1 MAGKKPTVER
11 NLDLVRRLHKA
22 MADRDEDAFASFY
35 AEKAVQRVA
44 GVPRELG
51 GVVEGRDAI
60 AENLR
65 RHDLEWFDIR
75 QLIGDEGNV
84 CLIAR
89 LSGIAAGSSAFKG
102 NMRPYTTYTC
112 IVFRIEDDKIV
123 EETHYANW
131 MSVYV
136 QTGMMDV
143 KKLLRK

>member
-1 MAGKKPTVER
+1 MPKKKSSIEQNV
-11 NLDLVRRLHKA
+11 DLVRRLHKA

-35 AEKAVQRVA
+35 AEKAVQRAA

-51 GVVEGRDAI
+51 GVVEGRDEI
-60 AENLR
+60 AANLR
-65 RHDLEWFDIR
+65 HHDLEWYEIK
-75 QLIGDEGNV
+75 QLIGDESSV

-89 LSGIAAGSSAFKG
+89 MSGIASGSAHFKG

-112 IVFRIEDDKIV
+112 IVYRIEDGKIV

-136 QTGMMDV
+136 QTGQMDL

>member
-1 MAGKKPTVER
+1 MAKKKSGLEG

-22 MADRDEDAFASFY
+22 IADRDEDTFSSFY

-51 GVVEGRDAI
+51 GLVEGRDEI
-60 AENLR
+60 AQNLS
-65 RHDLEWFDIR
+65 RHDLEWYDIK
-75 QLIGDEGNV
+75 QLIGDENSV

-89 LSGIAAGSSAFKG
+89 LSGVAAGSAHFTG
-102 NMRPYTTYTC
+102 NMRPYTTYVC
-112 IVFRIEDDKIV
+112 VVDRIEDGKIV
-123 EETHYANW
+123 EETNYANW

>member
-1 MAGKKPTVER
+1 MAKKKSSVDE

-22 MADRDEDAFASFY
+22 MADRDEAAFPSFY

-60 AENLR
+60 AQNLR
-65 RHDLEWFDIR
+65 RHDLEWYDIK
-75 QLIGDEGNV
+75 QLIGDEGSV

-89 LSGIAAGSSAFKG
+89 LSGIAAGSAYFKG
-102 NMRPYTTYTC
+102 NMRPYTTYAS
-112 IVFRIEDDKIV
+112 IVYRIEDGKIV

-131 MSVYV
+131 MSVFV
-136 QTGMMDV
+136 QTGMMEV

>member
-1 MAGKKPTVER
+1 MGKKKSSVDQ
-11 NLDLVRRLHKA
+11 NLALVRRLHQA
-22 MADRDEDAFASFY
+22 RADRDEAAFASFY

-65 RHDLEWFDIR
+65 RHDLEWYEIK
-75 QLIGDEGNV
+75 QLIGDEGSV
-84 CLIAR
+84 CVVTR
-89 LSGIAAGSSAFKG
+89 LSGVAAGSAHFKG
-102 NMRPYTTYTC
+102 NMRPYTTYAC
-112 IVFRIEDDKIV
+112 IVYRIENGTIV

-136 QTGMMDV
+136 QTGMMEV